1 MTSGHKRSEG
11 LSLLA
16 AIAFA
21 VGSMVG
27 AGVFVLSGM
36 VISVA
41 GPSAILSYALC
52 GVLVCFSG
60 LSYASLASIFPEDGG
75 GYLYA
80 RRMLGD
86 YLGFIAGWA
95 AYVSMT
101 IATAFVVL
109 GFGIYLNL
117 LLGTHIDPRLA
128 ALGAVLFLTLLNIR
142 GLSEAGRA
150 EVALVGTKLAI
161 LCLLV
166 LAGLV
171 HIRASVFV
179 PFMPHGIGGLVQGMT
194 MVFFTYVGFQ
204 VVAMMAGE
212 VKESSRVVPIATLAS
227 IGIAAAVYIGVVV
240 ALLSAGLPSY
250 GSESVFDGAVLLL
263 GTSGGAIVALA
274 AVLSTLSSANA
285 GIIGA
290 SRITM
295 EMACENQLP
304 GRFARLRN
312 GQPTNSILL
321 GSAITILLIVHGN
334 LGFIVDLTNV
344 TVLISMLL
352 VNISALVLMRGSRPI
367 PPEKKYF
374 RIPLGGLFPAL
385 GALSCVFMVITLPT
399 TTFVMGV
406 GALLVGTA
414 LYVLED
420 TPVGREAV
428 EEIRR
433 VLNRPSPY
441 SRGLE

>member
-1 MTSGHKRSEG
+1 MTSGPKRSEG

-16 AIAFA
+16 TIAFA

-36 VISVA
+36 VIAIA
-41 GPSAILSYALC
+41 GASAILSYALC

-60 LSYASLASIFPEDGG
+60 LSYAALASIFPEDGG

-80 RRMLGD
+80 RRMLGE
-86 YLGFIAGWA
+86 YPGFIAGWA
-95 AYVSMT
+95 MYVSMM
-101 IATAFVVL
+101 ISTAFVVL

-128 ALGAVLFLTLLNIR
+128 ALGAVLFLTLLNLR

-150 EVALVGTKLAI
+150 EVVLVGTKVAI
-161 LCLLV
+161 LCVLV

-171 HIRASVFV
+171 HIRASAFV
-179 PFMPHGIGGLVQGMT
+179 PFMPYGVGGVVQGMT

-204 VVAMMAGE
+204 VVAMMGGE
-212 VKESSRVVPIATLAS
+212 VKESSRTVPIATLVS
-227 IGIAAAVYIGVVV
+227 IAIAAAIYVGVVV

-250 GSESVFDGAVLLL
+250 GSESVFDAAVALL
-263 GTSGGAIVALA
+263 GSYGGAIVALA

-321 GSAITILLIVHGN
+321 GSAIAVVLIVHGG
-334 LGFIVDLTNV
+334 LSFIVDLTNV
-344 TVLISMLL
+344 AVLISMLL
-352 VNISALVLMRGSRPI
+352 VNASAFILMRGSKPI
-367 PPEKKYF
+367 SPEKSYF
-374 RIPLGGLFPAL
+374 RIPLGGLFPFL
-385 GALSCVFMVITLPT
+385 GALSCVFMLLTLPAT
-399 TTFVMGV
+399 TLAMGM
-406 GALLVGTA
+406 GALLLGTV

-428 EEIRR
+428 EEIRKA
-433 VLNRPSPY
+433 LNRPSP
-441 SRGLE
+441 